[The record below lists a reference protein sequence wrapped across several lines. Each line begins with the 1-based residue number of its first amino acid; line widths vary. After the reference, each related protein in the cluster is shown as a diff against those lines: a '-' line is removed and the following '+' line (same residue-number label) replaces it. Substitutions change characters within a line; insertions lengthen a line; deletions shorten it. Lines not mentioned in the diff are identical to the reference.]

1 MNLSDYILNVAIFFY
16 FNFIHKHITLG
27 KLIVDEAQP
36 LTISDLKCCKK
47 DIGPNS
53 YMLTSHI
60 MTSIMTSSSLDIST
74 TWRKMFE
81 QRSFYTK

>member
-1 MNLSDYILNVAIFFY
+1 MNLSDYILNEAIFLFQFY
-16 FNFIHKHITLG
+16 SQTNTLG
-27 KLIVDEAQP
+27 KFIVEEAQP
-36 LTISDLKCCKK
+36 LPLSGLKGCKK

-60 MTSIMTSSSLDIST
+60 MTNIMTSSSLDIST

-81 QRSFYTK
+81 QRSVYKK